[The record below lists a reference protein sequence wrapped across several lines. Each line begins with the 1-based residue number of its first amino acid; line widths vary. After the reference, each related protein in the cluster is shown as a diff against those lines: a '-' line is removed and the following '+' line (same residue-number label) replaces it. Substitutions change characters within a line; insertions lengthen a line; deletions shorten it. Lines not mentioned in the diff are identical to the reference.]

1 MQAAIA
7 VIPREMYCAA
17 QITAALA
24 TLLSAITS
32 AAFAAGRKLHGYE
45 HGCAALVFFIAFFIQ
60 VINRRMIVPHAE
72 LRKKLGLSL
81 FTALAKH
88 TFRFIKETF
97 NAVLRQSSGNIAYIL
112 NKSLLLLRI
121 KL

>member
-1 MQAAIA
+1 MKKRILS
-7 VIPREMYCAA
+7 IFL
-17 QITAALA
+17 TLALLL
-24 TLLSAITS
+24 TLLPT

-72 LRKKLGLSL
+72 LRKKLGLPL

-88 TFRFIKETF
+88 TFGFIS
-97 NAVLRQSSGNIAYIL
+97 AAQ
-112 NKSLLLLRI
+112 
-121 KL
+121 

>member
-1 MQAAIA
+1 MSMA
-7 VIPREMYCAA
+7 VLRLYFYC
-17 QITAALA
+17 
-24 TLLSAITS
+24 
-32 AAFAAGRKLHGYE
+32 
-45 HGCAALVFFIAFFIQ
+45 FFIQ